1 MHHPLLRLHLVRPT
15 LTALLAGF
23 FTAACAGPLA
33 QAPTPEGGAAQPA
46 PSSVPSSATPAT
58 APAVASSDMD
68 GELFFQL
75 LVSEIQLGA
84 GDPGG
89 AYSLVLDAA
98 RRTNRAELYGRAVDI
113 ALQARSGDAALTAAR
128 AWADAFPSDTEPH
141 RYVLQIL
148 LALNRPAE
156 LANTLGRLI
165 ELTPPPER
173 PGLIQAIPQTLARTS
188 DKAAALAAAQQAL
201 APTLAA
207 SAPGSTRAAALTAIG
222 RMQLAN
228 EQPDAALA
236 SARNA
241 ATAEPHYPAA
251 ALLALELM
259 GQGRA
264 EAEPLVLAHLERT
277 SGRSAPAV
285 QMGYARWLLDQQR
298 YADASLRLETL
309 TTQAPSLAD
318 PWLLLGSLQ
327 VQENRLEQAQ
337 TSLDQ
342 YLTLSRELPAEQASR
357 GQTQAFLLLSQIAER
372 RGDFAAANAWLDRI
386 ENADELIAAQLR
398 RAMLLARQGQL
409 KQARELL
416 QGLPERDEDDARRKL
431 TAEAQLLR
439 EMGEF
444 KEALALYAKAV
455 ERFPND
461 PDLVYEKAMAAEKAG
476 DLPQLERLLRGLIQ
490 SHPDYHHAY
499 NALGYTLADRNE
511 RLPEAKALIMK
522 ALEFAPGDPY
532 IQDSLGWVQ
541 YRMGMLP
548 EALATLQGAYAR
560 RPDAEIAAHLG
571 EVHWGLGQREQA
583 LRIWREGLLLNP
595 QNQTLIE
602 TLKRFNVRP

>member
-1 MHHPLLRLHLVRPT
+1 
-15 LTALLAGF
+15 
-23 FTAACAGPLA
+23 
-33 QAPTPEGGAAQPA
+33 
-46 PSSVPSSATPAT
+46 
-58 APAVASSDMD
+58 MD

-75 LVSEIQLGA
+75 LLSEIQLGA

-98 RRTNRAELYGRAVDI
+98 RRTNRQELYGRAVDI

-128 AWADAFPSDTEPH
+128 AWAEAFPADTEPH

-156 LANTLGRLI
+156 LASTLSRLI
-165 ELTPPPER
+165 ELTPSAER
-173 PGLIQAIPQTLARTS
+173 AGLIQAIPQTLARTS
-188 DKAAALAAAQQAL
+188 DKAAALAAAQLALTTSL
-201 APTLAA
+201 APT
-207 SAPGSTRAAALTAIG
+207 APASTRAAALTALG

-228 EQPDAALA
+228 EQADAALA
-236 SARNA
+236 NARSA
-241 ATAEPHYPAA
+241 ATADPNYPPA

-277 SGRSAPAV
+277 SGRSAPSV
-285 QMGYARWLLDQQR
+285 QMAYARWLLDQQR
-298 YADASLRLETL
+298 YADASLRLQTL
-309 TTQAPSLAD
+309 TTQAPALAD

-327 VQENRLEQAQ
+327 VQENRLDQAQ

-372 RGDFAAANAWLDRI
+372 RGDFAAAGAWLDRI
-386 ENADELIAAQLR
+386 ENAEELIAAQLR

-409 KQARELL
+409 PQARALL
-416 QGLPERDEDDARRKL
+416 QGLPERDEEDVRRKL
-431 TAEAQLLR
+431 SAEAQLLR
-439 EMGEF
+439 EMGQF
-444 KEALALYAKAV
+444 KEALGVYVRAV

-595 QNQTLIE
+595 QNETLIE
-602 TLKRFNVRP
+602 TLKRFKVRP